1 MMDSKGSITIEITV
15 VLVIIL
21 LIFGVFLT
29 SYENTTNKII
39 KTQEQEHME
48 ILTSEV
54 IDNLINN
61 PGIPEKWFEYEK
73 GTPGLS
79 IVNEGGESIP
89 NSVSYVKLIALG
101 KNYKQLGYEKLFDSK
116 IHSSMKLI
124 PLERSISSVK
134 IGEENEP
141 SNIFSVNRL
150 VKCDFYKKYVIK
162 DFQNDGKCNHDHDQK
177 SHSCNYFKVFKSNL
191 KKSDYYLLIDDNEKY
206 NLKFIIDTTRVVKEK
221 YWENTMSNQI
231 YLNDKIDFYDDTDA
245 IVFIHIDKPKAKAVL
260 VSVPKNFDKNKLSYD
275 YFRINECQFVLK
287 AWY

>member
-1 MMDSKGSITIEITV
+1 
-15 VLVIIL
+15 
-21 LIFGVFLT
+21 
-29 SYENTTNKII
+29 
-39 KTQEQEHME
+39 ME
-48 ILTSEV
+48 
-54 IDNLINN
+54 
-61 PGIPEKWFEYEK
+61 
-73 GTPGLS
+73 
-79 IVNEGGESIP
+79 
-89 NSVSYVKLIALG
+89 
-101 KNYKQLGYEKLFDSK
+101 
-116 IHSSMKLI
+116 LI